1 MKTKIVTTLLIF
13 IGFTAPV
20 QAENIVVRQQK
31 KSPCTICLQII
42 ADADARQQRQ
52 QDRQQLLQQQQERQE
67 QRQQERQQ
75 LLQQQQQQRQ
85 QERQQRLEQQ
95 GQTQPDRQQLL
106 QQQQE
111 RQEQRQQERQQ
122 LLQQQQQ
129 QRQQERQQRLEQNQE
144 RVEQFQQQR
153 RDNQRHPIRVD
164 YWLFDNW
171 QQPYQDSWRDYNPEQ
186 YNYPRNTVE
195 DNLDVSPTDNKIKVD
210 LISQT
215 QDKVTVLIEGEKN
228 QKTIVFNE
236 NKTKQTVY
244 LAPGN
249 YKLWFNNA
257 SGKSWTHITLKVGEV
272 NPVKI
277 TFQKDNP
284 LLQVNNSCMTSEGR
298 DCPK

>member
-52 QDRQQLLQQQQERQE
+52 QDRQQRLQQQQE
-67 QRQQERQQ
+67 
-75 LLQQQQQQRQ
+75 
-85 QERQQRLEQQ
+85 
-95 GQTQPDRQQLL
+95 
-106 QQQQE
+106 
-111 RQEQRQQERQQ
+111 RQQERQQ